1 MSEKDN
7 EYALDTI
14 EETAKKDPL
23 RLLDI
28 ENDTQMV
35 LSKLGAPSET
45 ERARSNYNKLVY
57 NEPRPVTHHLTE
69 FIGRLLPN
77 LAAVG
82 GAKVV
87 KLTGSALKKGGKDFV
102 KKLATA
108 KLKRAALKKAQKGLG
123 TENKTLIKV
132 FTDLL
137 KDGGPESVRE
147 TADVY
152 EKNGFKILADK
163 IRAFDTTIDGVI
175 HSRLKKIPGDL
186 TTKYNAI
193 LNDVPSLSKQTK
205 IPEDEIVKAIKRE
218 ADKAFKEPKF
228 EKLNFKDDKFVDM
241 GVNPDLY
248 KGLTD
253 EETDILFK
261 NRKDKYREIKESTA
275 FFNTGLDNVVYA
287 TGDELVPDIIKKAP
301 KFFRKAGA
309 AEFNLHAP
317 RLADLAHDKV
327 FYQKPVEKE
336 FKKYTFDKQPDTH
349 PVLDLIGDIIGVDY
363 YNPNRWNKEDVE
375 WFLNKAY
382 EKGLFSNKDWT
393 RWTPRQKVLKMKE
406 IVQSPMAANFMKE
419 LRGTE

>member
-7 EYALDTI
+7 EYALDTL

-23 RLLDI
+23 RLLDV
-28 ENDTQMV
+28 ENDTQMA

-77 LAAVG
+77 LVAVG
-82 GAKVV
+82 GPKLV

-108 KLKRAALKKAQKGLG
+108 KLKRAALKKAQKSLG
-123 TENKTLIKV
+123 TENKIAAKSLMDDPQ
-132 FTDLL
+132 F
-137 KDGGPESVRE
+137 VRD
-147 TADVY
+147 TIDIF
-152 EKNGFKILADK
+152 EKNGLKTMADK

-175 HSRLKKIPGDL
+175 HSRLKNIPGDL

-193 LNDVPSLSKQTK
+193 LNDVPYLSKQTK

-218 ADKAFKEPKF
+218 ADRAYKEPKF
-228 EKLNFKDDKFVDM
+228 RELNFRDNQFADM
-241 GVNPDLY
+241 RDNPDLY

-261 NRKDKYREIKESTA
+261 NRKDKFLDIEKSTA

-301 KFFRKAGA
+301 KFFGKAGA

-317 RLADLAHDKV
+317 RIADLFHDKV

-336 FKKYTFDKQPDTH
+336 FKRYTFDKQPDTH
-349 PVLDLIGDIIGVDY
+349 PFLDLIGDIIGVDY

>member
-28 ENDTQMV
+28 ENDTQMA
-35 LSKLGAPSET
+35 LSMLGAPSET

-77 LAAVG
+77 LAAVS

-108 KLKRAALKKAQKGLG
+108 KLKKAALKKAQKDLG
-123 TENKTLIKV
+123 IENKTLIKSLTSL
-132 FTDLL
+132 FTND
-137 KDGGPESVRE
+137 PQRVR
-147 TADVY
+147 DFIDIY
-152 EKNGFKILADK
+152 EKNGLKTMADK

-175 HSRLKKIPGDL
+175 HSRFKNIPGDL

-193 LNDVPSLSKQTK
+193 LNDVPYLSKQTK

-218 ADKAFKEPKF
+218 ADRAFKKPKF
-228 EKLNFKDDKFVDM
+228 KKLNFIDNKLDDM
-241 GVNPDLY
+241 RNNPDLY

-261 NRKDKYREIKESTA
+261 NRKDKFLDIEKSTA
-275 FFNTGLDNVVYA
+275 YFNTGLDNVVYA

-301 KFFRKAGA
+301 KFFGKAAA
-309 AEFNLHAP
+309 AEAKLHAP
-317 RLADLAHDKV
+317 RLADLVHDKV

-336 FKKYTFDKQPDTH
+336 FKRYTFDKQPDTH
-349 PVLDLIGDIIGVDY
+349 PVLDFIGDIIGVDY

>member
-102 KKLATA
+102 KKLATS

-123 TENKTLIKV
+123 TEDKTVIKSLTSLFKNDPQRV
-132 FTDLL
+132 RDAIDL
-137 KDGGPESVRE
+137 
-147 TADVY
+147 Y
-152 EKNGFKILADK
+152 EKNGLKTMADK

-175 HSRLKKIPGDL
+175 HSRFKNIPGDL

-193 LNDVPSLSKQTK
+193 LNDVPALSKQTK
-205 IPEDEIVKAIKRE
+205 IPEDEIVNAIKRE
-218 ADKAFKEPKF
+218 ADRAFREPKF
-228 EKLNFKDDKFVDM
+228 KKLNFIDNKLDDM
-241 GVNPDLY
+241 RNNPDLY

-261 NRKDKYREIKESTA
+261 NRKDKYLDIEKSTA
-275 FFNTGLDNVVYA
+275 YFNTGLDNVVYA
-287 TGDELVPDIIKKAP
+287 TGDELVSDIIKKAP
-301 KFFRKAGA
+301 KFFGKAGA

-317 RLADLAHDKV
+317 RLADLVHDKV

>member
-7 EYALDTI
+7 EYALDTLT
-14 EETAKKDPL
+14 ETAKKDPL
-23 RLLDI
+23 RLLDV
-28 ENDTQMV
+28 ENDTQML

-102 KKLATA
+102 RKLATA

-123 TENKTLIKV
+123 TTKNKTLI
-132 FTDLL
+132 TALL
-137 KDGGPESVRE
+137 KDNPQAVR
-147 TADVY
+147 DFIDIY
-152 EKNGFKILADK
+152 EKNGLKEMADK

-175 HSRLKKIPGDL
+175 HSRFKKIPGGL
-186 TTKYNAI
+186 TTKYNTI
-193 LNDVPSLSKQTK
+193 LNDVPYLSKQTK

-218 ADKAFKEPKF
+218 ADRAYKEPKF
-228 EKLNFKDDKFVDM
+228 KELNFRDNQFADM
-241 GVNPDLY
+241 RDNPGLY

-261 NRKDKYREIKESTA
+261 NRKNKYLDIEKSTA

-301 KFFRKAGA
+301 KFFKKAGA
-309 AEFNLHAP
+309 AEAKLHAS
-317 RLADLAHDKV
+317 RIADLVHDKLL
-327 FYQKPVEKE
+327 YQKPVEKE

-406 IVQSPMAANFMKE
+406 IVESPMAANFMKE

>member
-7 EYALDTI
+7 EYALDTFT
-14 EETAKKDPL
+14 ETVKQDPL
-23 RLLDI
+23 RLLDV
-28 ENDTQMV
+28 ENDTQML
-35 LSKLGAPSET
+35 LSQLGAPSET

-77 LAAVG
+77 LAVVG
-82 GAKVV
+82 GTKLV
-87 KLTGSALKKGGKDFV
+87 KLTESALKKGGKDFA
-102 KKLATA
+102 KKLATS
-108 KLKRAALKKAQKGLG
+108 KLKRAALKKARKGLG
-123 TENKTLIKV
+123 SENKELLESLTAYSKDDPQVIRDAV
-132 FTDLL
+132 DL
-137 KDGGPESVRE
+137 
-147 TADVY
+147 Y
-152 EKNGFKILADK
+152 EIHGFKTKADK

-175 HSRLKKIPGDL
+175 HDRFKKTPGDL

-193 LNDVPSLSKQTK
+193 LTDVPALSKQTK

-218 ADKAFKEPKF
+218 ADRAFREPKF
-228 EKLNFKDDKFVDM
+228 RKLNFKDTQYDDM
-241 GVNPDLY
+241 INNPGLY
-248 KGLTD
+248 KQLTD
-253 EETDILFK
+253 EEADILFE
-261 NRKDKYREIKESTA
+261 NRKNEYLDIAKSTA
-275 FFNTGLDNVVYA
+275 YFNTGLDNVVYA

-301 KFFRKAGA
+301 KFFGKAVA
-309 AEFNLHAP
+309 AEANLHYP
-317 RLADLAHDKV
+317 RLIDLAHDSIV
-327 FYQKPVEKE
+327 YQKPVEKE

-406 IVQSPMAANFMKE
+406 IVQSPMAAYFMKE

>member
-7 EYALDTI
+7 EYALDTV
-14 EETAKKDPL
+14 EETLKQDPL

-28 ENDTQMV
+28 ENDTQMA
-35 LSKLGAPSET
+35 LSELLGAPSET

-77 LAAVG
+77 LVAVG
-82 GAKVV
+82 GAKVA

-108 KLKRAALKKAQKGLG
+108 KLKRAATKKAQKSLG
-123 TENKTLIKV
+123 TENKIAAKSLMADPQFVRDTLDI
-132 FTDLL
+132 F
-137 KDGGPESVRE
+137 EE
-147 TADVY
+147 
-152 EKNGFKILADK
+152 NGLNIMADK

-175 HSRLKKIPGDL
+175 HSRFKNMPGDL

-193 LNDVPSLSKQTK
+193 LNDVPYLSKQTN
-205 IPEDEIVKAIKRE
+205 IPEDEIVKAVKRE
-218 ADKAFKEPKF
+218 ADRAFKEPQF
-228 EKLNFKDDKFVDM
+228 RELNFKDNKFADM
-241 GVNPDLY
+241 RNNPDLY

-261 NRKDKYREIKESTA
+261 NRKDRYLDIEKSTA
-275 FFNTGLDNVVYA
+275 YFNKGLDNVVYA

-317 RLADLAHDKV
+317 RLADLVHDKV

>member
-28 ENDTQMV
+28 ENDTQML

-102 KKLATA
+102 KKLATS

-123 TENKTLIKV
+123 TENKTLIKNLTAY
-132 FTDLL
+132 F
-137 KDGGPESVRE
+137 KDKPQVVRD
-147 TADVY
+147 TIDIY
-152 EKNGFKILADK
+152 EKNGLKAMADK
-163 IRAFDTTIDGVI
+163 IRAFDTTIDGVV
-175 HSRLKKIPGDL
+175 HSRFKNIPGDL

-218 ADKAFKEPKF
+218 ADRAFKEPKLR
-228 EKLNFKDDKFVDM
+228 ELNFRDNQFADM
-241 GVNPDLY
+241 RDNPDLY

-261 NRKDKYREIKESTA
+261 NRKDK
-275 FFNTGLDNVVYA
+275 
-287 TGDELVPDIIKKAP
+287 
-301 KFFRKAGA
+301 
-309 AEFNLHAP
+309 
-317 RLADLAHDKV
+317 
-327 FYQKPVEKE
+327 
-336 FKKYTFDKQPDTH
+336 
-349 PVLDLIGDIIGVDY
+349 
-363 YNPNRWNKEDVE
+363 
-375 WFLNKAY
+375 
-382 EKGLFSNKDWT
+382 
-393 RWTPRQKVLKMKE
+393 
-406 IVQSPMAANFMKE
+406 
-419 LRGTE
+419 

>member
-7 EYALDTI
+7 EYALDTFT
-14 EETAKKDPL
+14 ETAKKDPL
-23 RLLDI
+23 RLLDV
-28 ENDTQMV
+28 ENDTQML

-108 KLKRAALKKAQKGLG
+108 KLKRAALKKAQKGIE
-123 TENKTLIKV
+123 TEKNKTLI
-132 FTDLL
+132 TALL
-137 KDGGPESVRE
+137 KDNPQVVRE

-152 EKNGFKILADK
+152 EKNGFKIMADK

-193 LNDVPSLSKQTK
+193 LNDVPYLSKQTK

-218 ADKAFKEPKF
+218 ADRAFKEPKLR
-228 EKLNFKDDKFVDM
+228 ELNFRDSKFADM
-241 GVNPDLY
+241 GNNPDLY

-261 NRKDKYREIKESTA
+261 NRKDKYLDIEKSTA

-301 KFFRKAGA
+301 KFFGKAGA
-309 AEFNLHAP
+309 AEIKLHAP
-317 RLADLAHDKV
+317 RLADLVHDKV

-406 IVQSPMAANFMKE
+406 IVESPMAANFMKE

>member
-7 EYALDTI
+7 EYALDTL

-23 RLLDI
+23 RLLDV
-28 ENDTQMV
+28 ENDTQMA

-77 LAAVG
+77 LVAVG

-108 KLKRAALKKAQKGLG
+108 KLKRAALKKAQKGIE
-123 TENKTLIKV
+123 TEKNKTLI
-132 FTDLL
+132 TSLL
-137 KDGGPESVRE
+137 KDNPQTVR
-147 TADVY
+147 DFIDIY
-152 EKNGFKILADK
+152 EKNGLKTMADK
-163 IRAFDTTIDGVI
+163 IRPFDTTIDGVI
-175 HSRLKKIPGDL
+175 HSRLKNMPGDL
-186 TTKYNAI
+186 TTKYNTI
-193 LNDVPSLSKQTK
+193 LNDVPALSKQTK

-218 ADKAFKEPKF
+218 ADRAYKEPKLR
-228 EKLNFKDDKFVDM
+228 ELNFRNKKFADM
-241 GVNPDLY
+241 RDNPDLY

-261 NRKDKYREIKESTA
+261 NRKDKYLDIEKSTA

-317 RLADLAHDKV
+317 RIADLVHDKV

-336 FKKYTFDKQPDTH
+336 FKRYTFDKQPDTH

>member
-7 EYALDTI
+7 EYALDTFT
-14 EETAKKDPL
+14 ETAKKDPL
-23 RLLDI
+23 RLLDV
-28 ENDTQMV
+28 ENDTQML

-87 KLTGSALKKGGKDFV
+87 KLTGSALKKGAKDFV
-102 KKLATA
+102 KKLATS
-108 KLKRAALKKAQKGLG
+108 KLKRAAIKKAQKGLG
-123 TENKTLIKV
+123 TEDKTLIKGITTL
-132 FTDLL
+132 F
-137 KDGGPESVRE
+137 KDDPQRVRDF
-147 TADVY
+147 ADIY
-152 EKNGFKILADK
+152 EKNGFKITADK
-163 IRAFDTTIDGVI
+163 LRAFDTSIDGVI
-175 HSRLKKIPGDL
+175 HSRFKNIPGDDL
-186 TTKYNAI
+186 TAKYNTI

-205 IPEDEIVKAIKRE
+205 VPEDEIVKAIKRE
-218 ADKAFKEPKF
+218 ADKAFKEPKLR
-228 EKLNFKDDKFVDM
+228 ELNFRDEKFADM
-241 GVNPDLY
+241 RDNPNAY

-253 EETDILFK
+253 EETDMVFK
-261 NRKDKYREIKESTA
+261 DRKDKYREIQKSTA

-301 KFFRKAGA
+301 KFFGKAGA
-309 AEFNLHAP
+309 AEIKLHAP
-317 RLADLAHDKV
+317 RLADLVYDKV
-327 FYQKPVEKE
+327 TYQKPVEKE
-336 FKKYTFDKQPDTH
+336 FKRYTFDKQPDTH

-406 IVQSPMAANFMKE
+406 IVQSPMAAYFMKE

>member
-7 EYALDTI
+7 EYALDTFT
-14 EETAKKDPL
+14 ETAKKDPL
-23 RLLDI
+23 RLLDV
-28 ENDTQMV
+28 ENDTQMF

-108 KLKRAALKKAQKGLG
+108 KLKRAALKKAQKGFE
-123 TENKTLIKV
+123 TENKPLIKSLIEFSKDNPQRV
-132 FTDLL
+132 RDAIDL
-137 KDGGPESVRE
+137 
-147 TADVY
+147 Y
-152 EKNGFKILADK
+152 EKNGLKATADK
-163 IRAFDTTIDGVI
+163 IRAFDPTIDGVI
-175 HSRLKKIPGDL
+175 HDRLKRMPGDL

-193 LNDVPSLSKQTK
+193 LNDVPALSKQTK
-205 IPEDEIVKAIKRE
+205 IPEDEIVNAIKRE
-218 ADKAFKEPKF
+218 ADRAFKEPKLG
-228 EKLNFKDDKFVDM
+228 ELNFSDNNIDDM
-241 GVNPDLY
+241 LNNPDLY

-261 NRKDKYREIKESTA
+261 NRKDKFLDIEKSTA

-301 KFFRKAGA
+301 KFFGKAAA
-309 AEFNLHAP
+309 AEAKLHAP
-317 RLADLAHDKV
+317 RIADLFHDKV

-349 PVLDLIGDIIGVDY
+349 PVLDIIGDIIGVDY

-375 WFLNKAY
+375 WFLNRAY

-406 IVQSPMAANFMKE
+406 IVQSPMAAYFMRE

>member
-7 EYALDTI
+7 EYALDTFT
-14 EETAKKDPL
+14 ETAKKDPL
-23 RLLDI
+23 RLLDV
-28 ENDTQMV
+28 ENDTQML

-123 TENKTLIKV
+123 TKDKTVIKSLTTL
-132 FTDLL
+132 FTNDPQRVRDAIDL
-137 KDGGPESVRE
+137 
-147 TADVY
+147 Y
-152 EKNGFKILADK
+152 EKNGLKTMADK
-163 IRAFDTTIDGVI
+163 IRAFDPTIDGVI
-175 HSRLKKIPGDL
+175 HSRFKKIPGGL
-186 TTKYNAI
+186 TTKYNTI
-193 LNDVPSLSKQTK
+193 LNDVPYLSKQTK

-218 ADKAFKEPKF
+218 ADRAYKEPKF
-228 EKLNFKDDKFVDM
+228 KKLNFIDNKLDDM
-241 GVNPDLY
+241 RNNPDLY

-253 EETDILFK
+253 EEIDILFK
-261 NRKDKYREIKESTA
+261 NRKDKYLNIEKSTA

-309 AEFNLHAP
+309 AEVNLHAP
-317 RLADLAHDKV
+317 RLADLFYDTV

-349 PVLDLIGDIIGVDY
+349 PVLDIIGDIIGVDY

>member
-7 EYALDTI
+7 EYALDTFT
-14 EETAKKDPL
+14 ETVKQDPL
-23 RLLDI
+23 RLLDV
-28 ENDTQMV
+28 ENDTQML
-35 LSKLGAPSET
+35 LSELGAPSET

-82 GAKVV
+82 GTKLA

-102 KKLATA
+102 KKLATS
-108 KLKRAALKKAQKGLG
+108 KLKRAALKKAQKGFG
-123 TENKTLIKV
+123 TKNKELVKFLTAH
-132 FTDLL
+132 F
-137 KDGGPESVRE
+137 KDDPQVIRN
-147 TADVY
+147 TADLF
-152 EKNGFKILADK
+152 EKSGLKTMADK
-163 IRAFDTTIDGVI
+163 IRTFDTTIDGVI
-175 HSRLKKIPGDL
+175 LNRFKNTPGDL
-186 TTKYNAI
+186 TTKYIAI
-193 LNDVPSLSKQTK
+193 LNDVPALSKQTK

-218 ADKAFKEPKF
+218 ADRAFKEPKF
-228 EKLNFKDDKFVDM
+228 RELNFRDAKFSDM
-241 GVNPDLY
+241 RDNPGLY

-253 EETDILFK
+253 EEADILFK
-261 NRKDKYREIKESTA
+261 NRKKEYLDIAKSTA
-275 FFNTGLDNVVYA
+275 YFNTGLDNVVYA
-287 TGDELVPDIIKKAP
+287 TGNELVPDIIKKAP
-301 KFFRKAGA
+301 KFFGKAVA
-309 AEFNLHAP
+309 AETNLHSP
-317 RLADLAHDKV
+317 RLIDLVHDSIV
-327 FYQKPVEKE
+327 YQKPVEKE

>member
-28 ENDTQMV
+28 ENDTQML
-35 LSKLGAPSET
+35 LSMLGAPSET

-82 GAKVV
+82 GTKVV

-123 TENKTLIKV
+123 TEDKTVIKSLTSL
-132 FTDLL
+132 FTNDPQRVRDAIDL
-137 KDGGPESVRE
+137 
-147 TADVY
+147 Y
-152 EKNGFKILADK
+152 EKNGLKTMADK

-175 HSRLKKIPGDL
+175 HSRFKNIPGDL
-186 TTKYNAI
+186 TTKYNAV
-193 LNDVPSLSKQTK
+193 LNDVPALSKQTK
-205 IPEDEIVKAIKRE
+205 VPEDEIVKAIKRE
-218 ADKAFKEPKF
+218 ADRAYKEPKF
-228 EKLNFKDDKFVDM
+228 KKLNFIDNKLDDM
-241 GVNPDLY
+241 RYNPDLY

-261 NRKDKYREIKESTA
+261 NRKNKYLEIKKSSA

-301 KFFRKAGA
+301 KFFGKAVA
-309 AEFNLHAP
+309 AETQLHAP
-317 RLADLAHDKV
+317 RIADLVHDQV

-363 YNPNRWNKEDVE
+363 YNPNRWNKEDVD

>member
-7 EYALDTI
+7 EYALDTL

-23 RLLDI
+23 RLLDV
-28 ENDTQMV
+28 ENDTQMA

-77 LAAVG
+77 LVAVG

-108 KLKRAALKKAQKGLG
+108 KLKRAALKKAQKGIE
-123 TENKTLIKV
+123 TEKNKTLI
-132 FTDLL
+132 TSLL
-137 KDGGPESVRE
+137 KDNPQTVR
-147 TADVY
+147 DFIDIY
-152 EKNGFKILADK
+152 EKNGLKTMADK
-163 IRAFDTTIDGVI
+163 IRPFDTTIDGVI
-175 HSRLKKIPGDL
+175 HSRLKNMPGDL
-186 TTKYNAI
+186 TTKYNTI
-193 LNDVPSLSKQTK
+193 LNDVPALSKQTK

-218 ADKAFKEPKF
+218 ADRAFKEPKLR
-228 EKLNFKDDKFVDM
+228 ELNFRDSKFADM
-241 GVNPDLY
+241 RDNPGLY

-261 NRKDKYREIKESTA
+261 NRKDKYFDIEKSTA

-317 RLADLAHDKV
+317 RIADLVHDKV

-336 FKKYTFDKQPDTH
+336 FKRYTFDKQPDTH

>member
-7 EYALDTI
+7 EYALDTL

-23 RLLDI
+23 RLLDV
-28 ENDTQMV
+28 ENDTQML

-108 KLKRAALKKAQKGLG
+108 KLKKAALKKAQKGLG
-123 TENKTLIKV
+123 TEDKTLIKSLTSL
-132 FTDLL
+132 FTND
-137 KDGGPESVRE
+137 PQRVR
-147 TADVY
+147 DFIDIY
-152 EKNGFKILADK
+152 EKNGLKTMADK

-175 HSRLKKIPGDL
+175 HSRFKKIPGGL
-186 TTKYNAI
+186 TTKYNTI
-193 LNDVPSLSKQTK
+193 LNDVPALSKQTN
-205 IPEDEIVKAIKRE
+205 IPEDEIIKAIKRE
-218 ADKAFKEPKF
+218 ADRAYKKPKF
-228 EKLNFKDDKFVDM
+228 EKLNFVDNKLDDM
-241 GVNPDLY
+241 RNNPDLY

-261 NRKDKYREIKESTA
+261 NRKDKFLDIEKSTA

-301 KFFRKAGA
+301 KFFGKAAA
-309 AEFNLHAP
+309 AEAKLHAP
-317 RLADLAHDKV
+317 RLADLVHDKV

-336 FKKYTFDKQPDTH
+336 FKRYTFDKQPDTH

-375 WFLNKAY
+375 WFLNRAY

>member
-7 EYALDTI
+7 EYALDTLT
-14 EETAKKDPL
+14 ETAKKDPL
-23 RLLDI
+23 RLLDV
-28 ENDTQMV
+28 ENDTQML

-82 GAKVV
+82 GTKLV

-108 KLKRAALKKAQKGLG
+108 KLKRAAIKKAQKDFG
-123 TENKTLIKV
+123 TENKTFIKA
-132 FTDLL
+132 FTDIY
-137 KDGGPESVRE
+137 KGNPQRIRDF
-147 TADVY
+147 ADIY
-152 EKNGFKILADK
+152 EKSGLKTMADK

-175 HSRLKKIPGDL
+175 HSRFKNMPGDL
-186 TTKYNAI
+186 TTKYNAL
-193 LNDVPSLSKQTK
+193 LNDVSALSKQTK

-218 ADKAFKEPKF
+218 ADRAFKEPKF
-228 EKLNFKDDKFVDM
+228 KELKFIDNKLDDMKF
-241 GVNPDLY
+241 NPDLY

-261 NRKDKYREIKESTA
+261 NRKDEFLDIEKSTA

-301 KFFRKAGA
+301 KFFGKAAA
-309 AEFNLHAP
+309 AEAKLHAP
-317 RLADLAHDKV
+317 RIADLFHDKV

-349 PVLDLIGDIIGVDY
+349 PVLDLIGVIIDVDY

>member
-7 EYALDTI
+7 EYALDTL

-23 RLLDI
+23 RLLDV
-28 ENDTQMV
+28 ENDTQML

-123 TENKTLIKV
+123 TENKIAAKSLMA
-132 FTDLL
+132 DPQL
-137 KDGGPESVRE
+137 VRD
-147 TADVY
+147 AIDIF
-152 EKNGFKILADK
+152 EKNGLKTMADK

-175 HSRLKKIPGDL
+175 HSRFKNIPGDL

-193 LNDVPSLSKQTK
+193 LNDVPYLSKQTK

-218 ADKAFKEPKF
+218 ADKAFKEPKLR
-228 EKLNFKDDKFVDM
+228 ELNFRDAKFADM
-241 GVNPDLY
+241 RDNPDLY

-261 NRKDKYREIKESTA
+261 NRKDKYLDIEKSTA
-275 FFNTGLDNVVYA
+275 YFNTGLDNVVYA

-301 KFFRKAGA
+301 KFFGKAGA
-309 AEFNLHAP
+309 AEAKLHAP
-317 RLADLAHDKV
+317 RLADLVHDKV

-336 FKKYTFDKQPDTH
+336 FKRYTFDKQPDTH

-406 IVQSPMAANFMKE
+406 IVQSPMAAYFMKE

>member
-7 EYALDTI
+7 EYALDTFT
-14 EETAKKDPL
+14 ETAKKDPL
-23 RLLDI
+23 RLLDV

-82 GAKVV
+82 GAKLV
-87 KLTGSALKKGGKDFV
+87 KLTGSALKKGAKDFA
-102 KKLATA
+102 KKLATS

-123 TENKTLIKV
+123 TEDKTVIKSLTSLFKNDPQRV
-132 FTDLL
+132 RDAIDL
-137 KDGGPESVRE
+137 
-147 TADVY
+147 Y
-152 EKNGFKILADK
+152 EKNGLKTIADK
-163 IRAFDTTIDGVI
+163 IRAFDTTIDGVV
-175 HSRLKKIPGDL
+175 HSRFKKIPGSL
-186 TTKYNAI
+186 TTKYNTI
-193 LNDVPSLSKQTK
+193 LNDVPDLSKQTK

-218 ADKAFKEPKF
+218 ADRAFREPKF
-228 EKLNFKDDKFVDM
+228 KKLNFIDNKLDDM
-241 GVNPDLY
+241 RNNPDLY

-261 NRKDKYREIKESTA
+261 NRKDKYLDIEKSTA

-301 KFFRKAGA
+301 KFFGKAGA
-309 AEFNLHAP
+309 AEIKLHAP
-317 RLADLAHDKV
+317 RLADLVHDKV